1 MTDQHEI
8 DMSKSCNSARKYEF
22 FSMISQYA
30 NPVLVT
36 CKHLQC
42 PDRTEIVK
50 KNSRPFQ
57 TSCGFKNCLI
67 FN

>member
-22 FSMISQYA
+22 FFMISQYA

-50 KNSRPFQ
+50 KIQDLFRPHVV
-57 TSCGFKNCLI
+57 SKI
-67 FN
+67 V